1 MHSCHRLARG
11 LAGGLAILFC
21 TLVSAVGDA
30 PGVPSS
36 RLDKVLQSGEVR
48 VCVWPDYYGIS
59 FRNPKSGALVGIDVD
74 MAGELARDL
83 GVRLNFVESSFA
95 RLIED
100 VTRDH
105 CDVAM
110 FAIGVTP
117 QRQQAL
123 RFTRPHLVSD
133 IYAVTTRSNRRIRS
147 WDDIDRPGVV
157 VAVARGTLHEPVM
170 REKLQQA
177 TLEVLDTP
185 HAREQAVASGRA
197 DVFMSDYPYS
207 RRMLDNADWA
217 RLVAPPQAYH
227 LTPYA
232 YALAPGD
239 DAWFERLEDFVR
251 TVKQDGRLRAAA
263 ERHGLSAIV
272 QTD

>member
-1 MHSCHRLARG
+1 MSLMA
-11 LAGGLAILFC
+11 AVW
-21 TLVSAVGDA
+21 VSA
-30 PGVPSS
+30 
-36 RLDKVLQSGEVR
+36 
-48 VCVWPDYYGIS
+48 
-59 FRNPKSGALVGIDVD
+59 
-74 MAGELARDL
+74 
-83 GVRLNFVESSFA
+83 
-95 RLIED
+95 
-100 VTRDH
+100 
-105 CDVAM
+105 
-110 FAIGVTP
+110 
-117 QRQQAL
+117 
-123 RFTRPHLVSD
+123 
-133 IYAVTTRSNRRIRS
+133 
-147 WDDIDRPGVV
+147 V
-157 VAVARGTLHEPVM
+157 VAVAQGTLHEPVM
-170 REKLQQA
+170 KAKLSNAQ
-177 TLEVLDTP
+177 LLVLNTP
-185 HAREQAVASGRA
+185 FAREQEVQAGRA